1 MRRAITMISFTLY
14 GASLL
19 IFISALLIPL
29 RRESAP
35 REVSNME
42 ANASPESLEQPIE
55 KSAQEQTQSDEAAS
69 KLEPSITQIEGK
81 IEPNNNAIDA
91 SRGGSQIMPSPQAAP
106 ESTIPPR
113 DEKSPGP
120 VNSMAAEEKPS
131 SQRRPM
137 TLLVLG
143 DGSFSPGVAIPE
155 ASAQEAI
162 DKIIPLIQAQP
173 LDKVL
178 VEGHAD
184 KSIPDGF
191 TPRQASRW
199 NKIVSMLRAKSI
211 AELLKKKG
219 VADDRII
226 FKGLGDAVPLASNRT
241 KEGRS
246 KNRRVEIKLSPPR
259 QK

>member
-1 MRRAITMISFTLY
+1 MRRAITVISFTLY

-19 IFISALLIPL
+19 IFISALLSPL
-29 RRESAP
+29 RRESTP
-35 REVSNME
+35 REVSNTE
-42 ANASPESLEQPIE
+42 AYASPESLEQPIE
-55 KSAQEQTQSDEAAS
+55 KPAQEQTQSYEATS
-69 KLEPSITQIEGK
+69 KGEPSITQVEGK
-81 IEPNNNAIDA
+81 VEQNDNVIDA
-91 SRGGSQIMPSPQAAP
+91 SREDSRTMPSLQAAP
-106 ESTIPPR
+106 EAPIPPR
-113 DEKSPGP
+113 DEKPPES
-120 VNSMAAEEKPS
+120 VNSIAAEEKPS

-143 DGSFSPGVAIPE
+143 DGSFSPGVAIPQ

-173 LDKVL
+173 LDKVII
-178 VEGHAD
+178 EGHAD

-191 TPRQASRW
+191 TPMQASKW
-199 NKIVSMLRAKSI
+199 NKIVSMLRAQSI
-211 AELLKKKG
+211 AQLLKKKG
-219 VADDRII
+219 VAGDRIT

-241 KEGRS
+241 KAGRS